1 MKGTGVTAFES
12 NPEFYLPSPP
22 VETVVTGSGPAV
34 STHDLTKRFGSVTA
48 LNRFTVEVPRGVTLG
63 LLGPNGAGKTTLLR
77 ILLGLTAPSEGH
89 AEVLGESVP
98 SRSVLD
104 RIGYMPQ
111 ELATYTDLSVEEN
124 LELFG
129 RLYGL
134 RGAPLRSRIAVVLEL
149 VKLADRRRSVVV
161 ELSGGMRR
169 RVSFAA
175 ALLADPELLLLD
187 EPTVGVDP
195 QLRADFWSY
204 FRRLN
209 EAGKTIVMTTHYM
222 EEATHCDLVALVY
235 GGELL
240 ARGSPASIRATSGAS
255 TMEDAFLAL
264 VRAKNSRG
272 H

>member
-1 MKGTGVTAFES
+1 VTAFES
-12 NPEFYLPSPP
+12 NK
-22 VETVVTGSGPAV
+22 GSFQNAHLGGSVAPTAGPAV
-34 STHDLTKRFGSVTA
+34 STRDLTKRFGSVTA

-77 ILLGLTAPSEGH
+77 VLLGLTAPTAGR
-89 AEVLGESVP
+89 AEVLGQVVP
-98 SRSVLD
+98 SRSVLG

-111 ELATYTDLSVEEN
+111 ELATYTDLTVEEN

-129 RLYGL
+129 RLYSL
-134 RGAPLRSRIAVVLEL
+134 RGAPLRARIATVLDL
-149 VKLADRRRSVVV
+149 VRLEDRRRSVVA

-175 ALLADPELLLLD
+175 ALLSDPELLMLD

-209 EAGKTIVMTTHYM
+209 EAGKTILMTTHYM
-222 EEATHCDLVALVY
+222 EEATHCDLVVLVH

-240 ARGSPASIRATSGAS
+240 AQGPPASVRAASGAP
-255 TMEDAFLAL
+255 TMDEAFLAL
-264 VRAKNSRG
+264 VRAKTAGSG
-272 H
+272 

>member
-1 MKGTGVTAFES
+1 VNASEPSTGSFSNAHPVGTVAVTA
-12 NPEFYLPSPP
+12 
-22 VETVVTGSGPAV
+22 GPAV
-34 STHDLTKRFGSVTA
+34 FTQDLTKRFGTVTA

-77 ILLGLTAPSEGH
+77 ILLGLTAPTAGR
-89 AEVLGESVP
+89 AEVLGQVLP
-98 SRSVLD
+98 SRSVLG

-111 ELATYTDLSVEEN
+111 ELATYTDLTVEEN

-134 RGAPLRSRIAVVLEL
+134 RGAPFRAQVAAVLDLVRLE
-149 VKLADRRRSVVV
+149 DRRRSVVA

-195 QLRADFWSY
+195 QLRADLWSY
-204 FRRLN
+204 FGRLN
-209 EAGKTIVMTTHYM
+209 AAGKTILMTTHYM
-222 EEATHCDLVALVY
+222 EEATRCDLVAFVHD
-235 GGELL
+235 GELL
-240 ARGSPASIRATSGAS
+240 AQGPPASVRAATGAS
-255 TMEDAFLAL
+255 TMDDAFLAL
-264 VRAKNSRG
+264 VRAKQTGSG
-272 H
+272 

>member
-1 MKGTGVTAFES
+1 MVTASEPSTESSSNAHLVGTGAATDR
-12 NPEFYLPSPP
+12 
-22 VETVVTGSGPAV
+22 PAV
-34 STHDLTKRFGSVTA
+34 STRDLTKRFGAVTA
-48 LNRFTVEVPRGVTLG
+48 LTRFTMEVPRGVTLG

-77 ILLGLTAPSEGH
+77 ILLGLTAPTAGR
-89 AEVLGESVP
+89 AEVLGQVVP
-98 SRSVLD
+98 SRSVLG

-111 ELATYTDLSVEEN
+111 ELATYTDLTVEEN

-134 RGAPLRSRIAVVLEL
+134 RGAPFRARIAAVLDL
-149 VKLADRRRSVVV
+149 VRLEDRRRSVVA

-175 ALLADPELLLLD
+175 ALLSDPELLLLD

-195 QLRADFWSY
+195 QLRADFWTY

-209 EAGKTIVMTTHYM
+209 AAGKTILMTTHYM
-222 EEATHCDLVALVY
+222 EEATHCDLVAFVH

-240 ARGSPASIRATSGAS
+240 AQGPPASVRASSGAS
-255 TMEDAFLAL
+255 TMDDAFLAL
-264 VRAKNSRG
+264 VRAKQAGSR
-272 H
+272 